1 MHCRK
6 DCPVKL
12 QCPNCETKVSMA
24 TELKKHMVTCKAED
38 RGAAGGGEVQGGEGM
53 EVQRRG
59 GEGGEVQGGEG
70 MEVQMRGG
78 EGGEVQGGEGMEVQ
92 WRGGE
97 GGEVQGRGGETVKE
111 DEEKEVQGRGKETVQ
126 GGGGEEVQGGGG
138 TEVQEV
144 EGLASL
150 QALLARDIRQP
161 SPFVPIKKC
170 YLTGINANLCTCF
183 NCLRH

>member
-53 EVQRRG
+53 EVQR
-59 GEGGEVQGGEG
+59 
-70 MEVQMRGG
+70 RGG

>member
-38 RGAAGGGEVQGGEGM
+38 RGAAG
-53 EVQRRG
+53 
-59 GEGGEVQGGEG
+59 
-70 MEVQMRGG
+70 
-78 EGGEVQGGEGMEVQ
+78 GGEVQGGEGMEVQ

-150 QALLARDIRQP
+150 HALLARNIRQP

>member
-53 EVQRRG
+53 EVQR
-59 GEGGEVQGGEG
+59 
-70 MEVQMRGG
+70 RGG

-150 QALLARDIRQP
+150 HALLARNIRQP

>member
-38 RGAAGGGEVQGGEGM
+38 RGAAG
-53 EVQRRG
+53 
-59 GEGGEVQGGEG
+59 
-70 MEVQMRGG
+70 
-78 EGGEVQGGEGMEVQ
+78 GGEVQGGEGMEVQ